1 METISLKMEET
12 LLQEIDRKLQS
23 NRYSTRTEFIRDAIR
38 DKLSDLDKEEVLRRI
53 ASLQGSSKKKTSD
66 EDLHR
71 AGEKAFE
78 MLEKK
83 FKTK

>member
-12 LLQEIDRKLQS
+12 LLQEIDRKLMS

-38 DKLSDLDKEEVLRRI
+38 DKLSDLDKEEMLRRI
-53 ASLQGSSKKKTSD
+53 ASLHGSSKRKTSD

-78 MLEKK
+78 MLERK
-83 FKTK
+83 FKAK